1 MSLFIY
7 DFVQRVRCMIYI
19 YNFIFNVNL
28 NKYPKLKMWPRW
40 NWFIEW
46 RCTDTQYSIPNICT
60 AAQWPA
66 EGSSA
71 LFFFHNMLPSLQF
84 FASVRCKK
92 IYIYIYEFCC
102 FSIQFGIHFYF
113 LLTFRENW
121 KNIYIHIYTYLYKTL
136 CR

>member
-71 LFFFHNMLPSLQF
+71 LIFFHNMLPSLQF

-92 IYIYIYEFCC
+92 KIYIYMNSVVFLYNLGYIFT
-102 FSIQFGIHFYF
+102 FYSP
-113 LLTFRENW
+113 LEKTE
-121 KNIYIHIYTYLYKTL
+121 NIYIHIYTYLYKTL